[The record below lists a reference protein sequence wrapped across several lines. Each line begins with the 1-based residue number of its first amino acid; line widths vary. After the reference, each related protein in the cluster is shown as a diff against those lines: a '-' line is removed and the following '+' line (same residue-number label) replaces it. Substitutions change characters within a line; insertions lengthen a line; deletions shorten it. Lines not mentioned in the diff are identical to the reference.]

1 MTDKHRGSRKG
12 IRPLKLLQSIL
23 GAAFDVR
30 VSRPHKEHFNISR
43 MLREDDQHVCE
54 VMDRL
59 SPSVFAGLLTVNGVL
74 TYANKAA
81 LDAIGARAEDVL
93 GRPFDA
99 TPWWGFSDQSRQRL
113 RDAIRAAGQ
122 GHTSR
127 FDVLILDRNGRVRT
141 MDFSLHPVY
150 DDKGNVT
157 YMVPSARDITER
169 RQAERELRLTQ
180 FAVDHARGAMFQID
194 ADGRVRYAN
203 RAACDMLGYA
213 REDLTGRLLSDIDP
227 TMTEGVWREHLHELK
242 AQGSARLE
250 SLARRSDGGLIPIE
264 VTATYIEY
272 EGEPV
277 SFSYVDD
284 LTARRASEERIHYL
298 TRFDGLTRLPN
309 RTALHERL
317 EQAIESAQLSN
328 SSVALLIVG
337 LDRLGLVNDAL
348 GHAGGDEVLSAIAE
362 RLSACAETPA
372 TVARIGG
379 DEFAIMYTTDTQQDL
394 HAEYW
399 TQRILESVSEPL
411 RINDQEICVTCS
423 IGSAAYP
430 FDGADSGELF
440 KNATSVLRRAKG
452 RGRNM
457 HLAYASAAANRDP
470 ERLALELALRGAL
483 KHGEFSVYYQPRID
497 VDSGAPVGAEALL
510 RWHHPHMG
518 MISPARFIPVA
529 EETGLI
535 ELIGEWVLRA
545 ACEQN
550 RLWRESGLMPGRIG
564 VNLSARQFRHADLA
578 LRVVQLLKETG
589 LDPQHLELELTES
602 MLMEDVDAAVATM
615 TCLKD
620 YGVSIAVDD
629 FGTGYSGLSYL
640 KRFPIDTLK
649 IDQSFVREITSDPAS
664 AAIADAIIAMAQR
677 LNLDVIAEGVET
689 PEQCRL
695 LRESGCRY
703 MQGYLFARPVPT
715 EDLTKLLRVGHVG
728 RYL

>member
-1 MTDKHRGSRKG
+1 MTDQPVH
-12 IRPLKLLQSIL
+12 
-23 GAAFDVR
+23 
-30 VSRPHKEHFNISR
+30 
-43 MLREDDQHVCE
+43 E

-59 SPSVFAGLLTVNGVL
+59 SPSIFAGLLTVNGVL

-99 TPWWGFSDQSRQRL
+99 TPWWRFSDQSRQRL
-113 RDAIRAAGQ
+113 REAIRDAGR
-122 GHTSR
+122 GLASR
-127 FDVLILDRNGRVRT
+127 FDVLILDANGRVRT
-141 MDFSLHPVY
+141 MDFTLHPVY
-150 DDKGNVT
+150 DDNGNVI

-194 ADGRVRYAN
+194 AGGRVRYAN

-242 AQGSARLE
+242 AQGSARIE

-284 LTARRASEERIHYL
+284 LTARRATEERIHFL
-298 TRFDGLTRLPN
+298 IRFDGLTRLPN

-317 EQAIESAQLSN
+317 AQAIESAQLSN

-337 LDRLGLVNDAL
+337 LDRLGLINDAL
-348 GHAGGDEVLSAIAE
+348 GHAGGDEVLRATAE
-362 RLSACAETPA
+362 RLSGCVETHG

-379 DEFAIMYTTDTQQDL
+379 DEFAIMYTAETQQDL
-394 HAEYW
+394 QAEYW
-399 TQRILESVSEPL
+399 VQRILESVSEPL
-411 RINDQEICVTCS
+411 RINGQEVCITCS

-430 FDGADSGELF
+430 ADGTDSGELF
-440 KNATSVLRRAKG
+440 KNATSALRRAKD

-457 HLAYASAAANRDP
+457 HQAYATMAGNRDP
-470 ERLALELALRGAL
+470 ERLSLEAALRGAL
-483 KHGEFSVYYQPRID
+483 KQGEFSVHYQPRID
-497 VDSGAPVGAEALL
+497 VDTGAPVGAEALL
-510 RWHHPHMG
+510 RWHHPDMG
-518 MISPARFIPVA
+518 MISPARFIPIA
-529 EETGLI
+529 EKTGLI
-535 ELIGEWVLRA
+535 ESIGEWVLRA

-550 RLWRESGLMPGRIG
+550 RLWRESGLKPGRIG

-589 LDPQHLELELTES
+589 LNPEHLELELTES
-602 MLMEDVDAAVATM
+602 MLMEDVDAAIATM

-664 AAIADAIIAMAQR
+664 AAIADAIIAMAHR
-677 LNLDVIAEGVET
+677 LSLDVIAEGVET

-695 LRESGCRY
+695 LRESGCRL
-703 MQGYLFARPVPT
+703 MQGYLFARPVPA
-715 EDLTKLLRVGHVG
+715 EDLTKLLPARDDCSASCGIPIFN
-728 RYL
+728 

>member
-1 MTDKHRGSRKG
+1 MTDQPVH
-12 IRPLKLLQSIL
+12 
-23 GAAFDVR
+23 
-30 VSRPHKEHFNISR
+30 
-43 MLREDDQHVCE
+43 E

-59 SPSVFAGLLTVNGVL
+59 SPSIFAGLLNVNGVL

-99 TPWWGFSDQSRQRL
+99 TPWWRFSSQSRQRL
-113 RDAIRAAGQ
+113 REAIRAAGR
-122 GHTSR
+122 GLASR
-127 FDVLILDRNGRVRT
+127 FDVPILDVNGRVRT
-141 MDFSLHPVY
+141 MDFTLHPVY
-150 DDKGNVT
+150 DDNGNVT

-227 TMTEGVWREHLHELK
+227 TMTEAAWREHLHELK

-250 SLARRSDGGLIPIE
+250 SLARRRDGGLIPIE

-284 LTARRASEERIHYL
+284 LTARRASEEHIHYL

-348 GHAGGDEVLSAIAE
+348 GHAGGDEVLRAIAE

-379 DEFAIMYTTDTQQDL
+379 DEFAIMYATDTQEGL
-394 HAEYW
+394 HVEYW
-399 TQRILESVSEPL
+399 IQRIFESVSEPL

-423 IGSAAYP
+423 IGSATYP
-430 FDGADSGELF
+430 ADGTDSGELF
-440 KNATSVLRRAKG
+440 KNASSALRRAKG
-452 RGRNM
+452 QGRNM
-457 HLAYASAAANRDP
+457 HQAYVTAAANRDP
-470 ERLALELALRGAL
+470 ERLSLESALRGAL
-483 KHGEFSVYYQPRID
+483 KHGEFSVHYQPRID

-510 RWHHPHMG
+510 RWHHPDKG
-518 MISPARFIPVA
+518 MISPARFIPIA

-535 ELIGEWVLRA
+535 ESIGEWVLRA
-545 ACEQN
+545 ACAQN
-550 RLWRESGLMPGRIG
+550 RLWRDSGLMPGRIG

-589 LDPQHLELELTES
+589 LNPEHLELELTES
-602 MLMEDVDAAVATM
+602 MLMEDVDAAIATM

-620 YGVSIAVDD
+620 YGVSIALDD

-664 AAIADAIIAMAQR
+664 AAIADAIIAMAHR
-677 LNLDVIAEGVET
+677 LSLDVIAEGVET

-695 LRESGCRY
+695 LRESGCRL
-703 MQGYLFARPVPT
+703 MQGYLFARPVPA
-715 EDLTKLLRVGHVG
+715 EDLTKLLLAPRW
-728 RYL
+728 L

>member
-1 MTDKHRGSRKG
+1 MTDQPVH
-12 IRPLKLLQSIL
+12 
-23 GAAFDVR
+23 
-30 VSRPHKEHFNISR
+30 
-43 MLREDDQHVCE
+43 E

-59 SPSVFAGLLTVNGVL
+59 SPSIFAGLLTVNGVL

-348 GHAGGDEVLSAIAE
+348 GHAGGDEVLRAIAE

-440 KNATSVLRRAKG
+440 KNATSALRRAKG

-457 HLAYASAAANRDP
+457 HLAYVSAAANRDP
-470 ERLALELALRGAL
+470 ERLALELALREARRVQRAL
-483 KHGEFSVYYQPRID
+483 P
-497 VDSGAPVGAEALL
+497 
-510 RWHHPHMG
+510 
-518 MISPARFIPVA
+518 
-529 EETGLI
+529 
-535 ELIGEWVLRA
+535 
-545 ACEQN
+545 
-550 RLWRESGLMPGRIG
+550 
-564 VNLSARQFRHADLA
+564 
-578 LRVVQLLKETG
+578 
-589 LDPQHLELELTES
+589 
-602 MLMEDVDAAVATM
+602 
-615 TCLKD
+615 
-620 YGVSIAVDD
+620 
-629 FGTGYSGLSYL
+629 
-640 KRFPIDTLK
+640 
-649 IDQSFVREITSDPAS
+649 
-664 AAIADAIIAMAQR
+664 
-677 LNLDVIAEGVET
+677 T
-689 PEQCRL
+689 P
-695 LRESGCRY
+695 Y
-703 MQGYLFARPVPT
+703 
-715 EDLTKLLRVGHVG
+715 
-728 RYL
+728 

>member
-1 MTDKHRGSRKG
+1 MTENHM
-12 IRPLKLLQSIL
+12 
-23 GAAFDVR
+23 
-30 VSRPHKEHFNISR
+30 H
-43 MLREDDQHVCE
+43 E

-59 SPSVFAGLLTVNGVL
+59 SPSVFAGLLTVDGVL

-81 LDAIGARAEDVL
+81 LDAIGAQAEEVL

-99 TPWWGFSDQSRQRL
+99 TPWWRFSDQSRQRL
-113 RDAIRAAGQ
+113 RESIRAAGR
-122 GHTSR
+122 GLASR
-127 FDVLILDRNGRVRT
+127 FDVPILDLNGRVRT
-141 MDFSLHPVY
+141 MDFTLHPVY
-150 DDKGNVT
+150 DDNGNVT
-157 YMVPSARDITER
+157 YLVPSGRDITER

-317 EQAIESAQLSN
+317 EQAIESAQHSN

-348 GHAGGDEVLSAIAE
+348 GHAGGDEVLRAIAE

-399 TQRILESVSEPL
+399 IQRILESVSEPL
-411 RINDQEICVTCS
+411 RIDDQEICLTCS

-430 FDGADSGELF
+430 TDGTDSGELF
-440 KNATSVLRRAKG
+440 KNASSALRCAKG

-457 HLAYASAAANRDP
+457 HQAYAIATANRDP
-470 ERLALELALRGAL
+470 ERLFLESALRGAQ
-483 KHGEFSVYYQPRID
+483 KYGEFSVHYQPRID
-497 VDSGAPVGAEALL
+497 VDTGAPVGAEALL
-510 RWHHPHMG
+510 RWHHPDKG
-518 MISPARFIPVA
+518 MISPARFIPIA

-535 ELIGEWVLRA
+535 ESIGEWVLRA

-550 RLWRESGLMPGRIG
+550 RLWRESDLKPGRIG

-578 LRVVQLLKETG
+578 LRVVQLLKESG
-589 LDPQHLELELTES
+589 LDPEHLELEITES
-602 MLMEDVDAAVATM
+602 MLMEDVDAAITTM

-620 YGVSIAVDD
+620 YGVSIALDD
-629 FGTGYSGLSYL
+629 FGTGYSCLSYL

-677 LNLDVIAEGVET
+677 LGLDVIAEGVET

-695 LRESGCRY
+695 LRESGCRL
-703 MQGYLFARPVPT
+703 MQGYLFARPVPA
-715 EDLTKLLRVGHVG
+715 EDLTKLLRVGNLGKH
-728 RYL
+728 L